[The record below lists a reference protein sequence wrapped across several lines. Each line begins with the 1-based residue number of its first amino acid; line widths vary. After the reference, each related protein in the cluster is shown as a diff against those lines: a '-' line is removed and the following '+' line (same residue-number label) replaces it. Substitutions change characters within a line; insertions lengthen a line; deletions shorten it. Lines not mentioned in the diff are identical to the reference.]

1 MMLNS
6 LFCLLSPERTPAGT
20 SPSQPIRH
28 SPFAE
33 DDSKIPSGSGSV
45 ESGACNYF
53 LASNNFAFTCNINF
67 SLSLLIFCQHFLQQ
81 KGLLEG
87 DHTISD
93 WMTKF
98 C

>member
-1 MMLNS
+1 MMLNC
-6 LFCLLSPERTPAGT
+6 LFCLCPEGSPAGT
-20 SPSQPIRH
+20 SPSPRH
-28 SPFAE
+28 SSFAQ

-53 LASNNFAFTCNINF
+53 LASNIVAFTCNINF

-87 DHTISD
+87 DHIISD